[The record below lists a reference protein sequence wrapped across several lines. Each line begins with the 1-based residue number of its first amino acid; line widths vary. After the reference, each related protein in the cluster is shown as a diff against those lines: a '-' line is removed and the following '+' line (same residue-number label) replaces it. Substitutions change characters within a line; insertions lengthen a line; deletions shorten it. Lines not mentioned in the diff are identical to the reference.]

1 MATEPG
7 SSGFASGNPSNLTD
21 KLSAAATEGKAR
33 AAELGRKGADTAD
46 QARSSAAAGLSTAAG
61 ALEDGANE
69 GGKRARRAAQA
80 TANALSSG
88 ADYLRDS
95 SAREMVD
102 DAMGVVKNNPG
113 VALLGAVA
121 LGFLVG
127 RAFSSRS

>member
-21 KLSAAATEGKAR
+21 KLSVAAGEAKSR
-33 AAELGRKGADTAD
+33 AADLGRKAAESAD

-61 ALEDGANE
+61 AIEDGANE

-80 TANALSSG
+80 TTKALSSG
-88 ADYLRDS
+88 AEYLRDN
-95 SAREMVD
+95 SARDMLD
-102 DAMGVVKNNPG
+102 DAMDVVKNNPG

>member
-1 MATEPG
+1 MATETG

-21 KLSAAATEGKAR
+21 KLSAAATEGRVR
-33 AAELGRKGADTAD
+33 AAGSID
-46 QARSSAAAGLSTAAG
+46 QARSSAAAGLGTAAG
-61 ALEDGANE
+61 AIENGANE

-80 TANALSSG
+80 TARALSSG
-88 ADYLRDS
+88 ADYLRKN
-95 SAREMVD
+95 SARDMVG
-102 DAMGVVKNNPG
+102 DAMDVVKSNPG